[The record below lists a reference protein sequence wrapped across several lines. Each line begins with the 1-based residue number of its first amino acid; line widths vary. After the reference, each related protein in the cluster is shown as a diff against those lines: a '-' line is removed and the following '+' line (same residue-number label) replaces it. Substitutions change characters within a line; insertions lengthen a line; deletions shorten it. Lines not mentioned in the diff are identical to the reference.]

1 MKRFR
6 IKLKSGEHAERYVGH
21 SLDRGLV
28 ANPEMQSDPPL
39 DIHGTNYGSY
49 AQEQSAI
56 QFFEHGSHEAFVK
69 LRALGH
75 ELELIEVKK
84 PRAKIDFKTSTAWQI
99 TRGLSFASR
108 GNTL

>member
-6 IKLKSGEHAERYVGH
+6 IKLTSGEHAGRYVGQ
-21 SLDRGLV
+21 SLGGGLV

-49 AQEQSAI
+49 TQEQGAI
-56 QFFEHGSHEAFVK
+56 QFFEHGAHEAFVK

-75 ELELIEVKK
+75 ELELIKVKK
-84 PRAKIDFKTSTAWQI
+84 P
-99 TRGLSFASR
+99 
-108 GNTL
+108 

>member
-6 IKLKSGEHAERYVGH
+6 IKLTSGEHAERYVGQ
-21 SLDRGLV
+21 SLGGGLV

-39 DIHGTNYGSY
+39 DIHGTHYGSY
-49 AQEQSAI
+49 AQEQGAI
-56 QFFEHGSHEAFVK
+56 QFFEHGAHEAFVK

-84 PRAKIDFKTSTAWQI
+84 P
-99 TRGLSFASR
+99 
-108 GNTL
+108 

>member
-6 IKLKSGEHAERYVGH
+6 IKLTSGEHAERYVGQ
-21 SLDRGLV
+21 SLGGGLV

-49 AQEQSAI
+49 AQERGAI
-56 QFFEHGSHEAFVK
+56 QFFEHGAHEAFVK

-84 PRAKIDFKTSTAWQI
+84 P
-99 TRGLSFASR
+99 
-108 GNTL
+108 

>member
-6 IKLKSGEHAERYVGH
+6 VKVTSGEHAERYVGQ
-21 SLDRGLV
+21 SLGSGLV

-49 AQEQSAI
+49 AHEQGAI
-56 QFFEHGSHEAFVK
+56 QFFEHGAHEAFVK

-75 ELELIEVKK
+75 ELEMIEVKK
-84 PRAKIDFKTSTAWQI
+84 P
-99 TRGLSFASR
+99 
-108 GNTL
+108 

>member
-6 IKLKSGEHAERYVGH
+6 IKLTSGEHAGRYAGQ
-21 SLDRGLV
+21 SLSGGLV

-39 DIHGTNYGSY
+39 DIDSTNYGSY
-49 AQEQSAI
+49 AQEEVAI
-56 QFFEHGSHEAFVK
+56 QFFEHGAHEAFVK

-84 PRAKIDFKTSTAWQI
+84 A
-99 TRGLSFASR
+99 
-108 GNTL
+108 

>member
-6 IKLKSGEHAERYVGH
+6 IKLTSREHAERYVGQ
-21 SLDRGLV
+21 SLGGGLV
-28 ANPEMQSDPPL
+28 ANPEMQNDPPL

-49 AQEQSAI
+49 VQEQGAI
-56 QFFEHGSHEAFVK
+56 QFFEHGAHEAFVK

-84 PRAKIDFKTSTAWQI
+84 P
-99 TRGLSFASR
+99 
-108 GNTL
+108 

>member
-6 IKLKSGEHAERYVGH
+6 IKLKSGEHAERYVGQ
-21 SLDRGLV
+21 SLDDGLV
-28 ANPEMQSDPPL
+28 ANPGMQSDPPL

-75 ELELIEVKK
+75 ELELIEDKK
-84 PRAKIDFKTSTAWQI
+84 P
-99 TRGLSFASR
+99 
-108 GNTL
+108 

>member
-6 IKLKSGEHAERYVGH
+6 IKLTSGEHVGRYVGQ
-21 SLDRGLV
+21 SLGGGLV
-28 ANPEMQSDPPL
+28 ANPEMQSNPPL

-49 AQEQSAI
+49 AREQGAI
-56 QFFEHGSHEAFVK
+56 QFFEHGAHEASVK

-84 PRAKIDFKTSTAWQI
+84 R
-99 TRGLSFASR
+99 
-108 GNTL
+108 

>member
-6 IKLKSGEHAERYVGH
+6 IKFTSGEHAERYVGQ
-21 SLDRGLV
+21 SLGSGLV

-49 AQEQSAI
+49 AQEHDAI
-56 QFFEHGSHEAFVK
+56 QFFEHGAHEAFVK

-75 ELELIEVKK
+75 GLEMIEVKK
-84 PRAKIDFKTSTAWQI
+84 S
-99 TRGLSFASR
+99 
-108 GNTL
+108 

>member
-6 IKLKSGEHAERYVGH
+6 IKLTSGEHAGRYVGQ
-21 SLDRGLV
+21 SVGGGLV

-49 AQEQSAI
+49 AQEQGAI
-56 QFFEHGSHEAFVK
+56 QFFEHGADEAFVK

-84 PRAKIDFKTSTAWQI
+84 P
-99 TRGLSFASR
+99 
-108 GNTL
+108 

>member
-6 IKLKSGEHAERYVGH
+6 IKLTSGEHAERYVGQ
-21 SLDRGLV
+21 SLGSGLV
-28 ANPEMQSDPPL
+28 ANPEMQSDPPH

-49 AQEQSAI
+49 AQEQGAI
-56 QFFEHGSHEAFVK
+56 QFFEHGAHEAFVK

-84 PRAKIDFKTSTAWQI
+84 P
-99 TRGLSFASR
+99 
-108 GNTL
+108 